1 MSAAKKEIKELSDLP
16 YFKEEHAKVLAEM
29 DITTPAQLLEKL
41 QDPDGYEELITKK
54 KLKGIGE
61 KHADTW
67 MELLEESVEEE
78 KAPTTVETV
87 IEQPEVDQKL
97 AKMAKKTMETVI
109 VEEAPAEV
117 VEKGGYV
124 AKKKPELTANTKVLL
139 AKREEIDSRRPAF
152 LRQEWFRFSRL
163 GEKWRKPRGIH
174 SKMRRHYGYRP
185 PIVSIG
191 YRGPKDVRGYHPSG
205 FMEVMVHNPAQLEKM
220 DPKTQAARVGGTVG
234 FKKKLAIEK
243 RADELGIRVL
253 NRTG

>member
-1 MSAAKKEIKELSDLP
+1 MSAAKKEIKEIADLP
-16 YFKEEHAKVLAEM
+16 YFKAEHAKVLAEM
-29 DITTPAQLLEKL
+29 DITTPAQLLEAL

-67 MELLEESVEEE
+67 IELLEESVVEEEPPVVEEPEAEEE
-78 KAPTTVETV
+78 KKPA
-87 IEQPEVDQKL
+87 
-97 AKMAKKTMETVI
+97 AKKVKQEAETEI
-109 VEEAPAEV
+109 VDASATKV
-117 VEKGGYV
+117 VEKGAYV
-124 AKKKPELTANTKVLL
+124 VKRKPELSAETKLLL
-139 AKREEIDSRRPAF
+139 AKREEIESRRPAF

-205 FMEVMVHNPAQLEKM
+205 FKEVMVHNPAQLEKM

-234 FKKKLAIEK
+234 YKKKLAIEK

>member
-1 MSAAKKEIKELSDLP
+1 MSAAKKEIKEIADLP
-16 YFKEEHAKVLAEM
+16 YFKEEHATTLAEM
-29 DITTPAQLLEKL
+29 DITTPAQLLEAL

-67 MELLEESVEEE
+67 IELLEESVVEEEEAEEPEAEPEEE
-78 KAPTTVETV
+78 KPARKVKQEAET
-87 IEQPEVDQKL
+87 E
-97 AKMAKKTMETVI
+97 I
-109 VEEAPAEV
+109 VEASEAEV

-124 AKKKPELTANTKVLL
+124 AKRKPELSAETKTLL
-139 AKREEIDSRRPAF
+139 AKRDEIESRRPAF

-205 FMEVMVHNPAQLEKM
+205 FMEVMVHNPAQLEKL

>member
-1 MSAAKKEIKELSDLP
+1 MSAAKKEIKEIADLP
-16 YFKEEHAKVLAEM
+16 YFKDEHATVLAEM
-29 DITTPAQLLEKL
+29 DITTPAQLLSRL

-54 KLKGIGE
+54 RLKGIGE

-67 MELLEESVEEE
+67 IELLEESVTEEE
-78 KAPTTVETV
+78 E
-87 IEQPEVDQKL
+87 PEAAEAEPEEKRP
-97 AKMAKKTMETVI
+97 AAKKVKREAETEI
-109 VEEAPAEV
+109 VEAAEAEV

-124 AKKKPELTANTKVLL
+124 AKRKPQLTAETKDLL

-205 FMEVMVHNPAQLEKM
+205 FMEVMIHNPAQLEKM
-220 DPKTQAARVGGTVG
+220 DPKTQAARVGGSVG